1 MNRLGTSCVFLLC
14 IIMLVVRSADAHVH
28 LCFDGQAPAVTVHF
42 ENDAEPA
49 EQFTEATLQ
58 HHDLDIDVGADLV
71 TKLPKLDLT
80 FLALL
85 FTAFL
90 VVAALLGKPPL
101 AISRAARFH
110 LKPPS
115 YLRPPLRG
123 PPLHS
128 VH

>member
-1 MNRLGTSCVFLLC
+1 MNRLGTLCVFVLC
-14 IIMLVVRSADAHVH
+14 IIMLVVRSSDAHVH
-28 LCFDGQAPAVTVHF
+28 LCFDGQAPPVTVHF
-42 ENDAEPA
+42 ENDAEPVG
-49 EQFTEATLQ
+49 QFLEAKLQ

-71 TKLPKLDLT
+71 SKLPKLDLP

-85 FTAFL
+85 FTSFL

-101 AISRAARFH
+101 AISRSARFQ

-123 PPLHS
+123 PPIHS